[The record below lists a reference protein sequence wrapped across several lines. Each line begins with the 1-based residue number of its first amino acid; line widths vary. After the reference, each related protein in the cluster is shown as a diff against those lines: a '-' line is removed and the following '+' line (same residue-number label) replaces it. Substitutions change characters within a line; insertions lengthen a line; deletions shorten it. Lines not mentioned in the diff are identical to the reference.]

1 MFWDSVGHRLLTT
14 MYCPNAR
21 MLAIIQVVPCLQEA
35 LFSACSMVGVGR
47 VSGVVSVVE
56 VGSAAAVDG
65 GGPDEQAH

>member
-1 MFWDSVGHRLLTT
+1 
-14 MYCPNAR
+14 